1 MINIVVPMAG
11 LGSRFAVEG
20 YSTPKPLI
28 PVHGIPMIR
37 LVIENVKPKCEH
49 RFIFICRQAHVDEF
63 SLNEKLRKW
72 APNCEV
78 IGLGSLTEGA
88 ACTVLTARSLINDDS
103 PLLIVNSDQYIDAS
117 IDGFLNAANEAD
129 LNGLIMTMKADDP
142 KWSFVGLGNDGL
154 AQRVVEK
161 EVISDCATVGIYY
174 FQRGAYFVQAA
185 DAMISREIRVNNEFY
200 VAPVYNEMIDEGAR
214 IGVYDIGSVAGGM
227 HGLGVPADLQDFL
240 NLPISLK
247 IVSEINNDSH

>member
-28 PVHGIPMIR
+28 PVHGVPMIR

-49 RFIFICRQAHVDEF
+49 RFIFICRRAHINEF
-63 SLNEKLRKW
+63 RLEEKLNEW
-72 APNCEV
+72 APNCEI
-78 IGLGSLTEGA
+78 IGLDSLTEGA
-88 ACTVLTARSLINDDS
+88 ACTVLKARSFINDDF

-117 IDGFLNAANEAD
+117 IDGFLNSLNEGG
-129 LNGLIMTMKADDP
+129 LNGLIMTMKANDP
-142 KWSFVGLGNDGL
+142 KWSFVGLGDDGL

-174 FQRGAYFVQAA
+174 FRRGEDFVKAA
-185 DAMISREIRVNNEFY
+185 DAMISRGIRVNNEFY
-200 VAPVYNEMIDEGAR
+200 VAPVYNEMIDQGAR
-214 IGVYDIGSVAGGM
+214 IGVYDIGSVCGGM
-227 HGLGVPADLQDFL
+227 YGLGVPADLQDFL
-240 NLPISLK
+240 KLPISLK
-247 IVSEINNDSH
+247 IVSRINDDGH